1 MSLCSLYKHKV
12 LSLTGEGGRKGMLG
26 VGEQERGKPGMVTHT
41 FNLGAEEWIQAD
53 HCSYKQSA

>member
-1 MSLCSLYKHKV
+1 
-12 LSLTGEGGRKGMLG
+12 MLG